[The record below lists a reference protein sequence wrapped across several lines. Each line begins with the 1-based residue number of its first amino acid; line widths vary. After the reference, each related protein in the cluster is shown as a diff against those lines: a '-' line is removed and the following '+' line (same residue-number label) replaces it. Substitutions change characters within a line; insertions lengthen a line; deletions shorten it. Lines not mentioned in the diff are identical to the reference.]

1 MFLEANPRH
10 WVDWPQVQQQ
20 QVRDRCQASARL
32 EFTNG
37 LNSFMVASSVAV
49 KDDQASRAFP
59 LAAITGHGTLKL
71 ALLLAA
77 VDPGLGGVIIAGGR
91 GTGKSVLARGL
102 HALLPPIDVL
112 DPEAA
117 GLASGPG
124 RNLDPTRAEEW
135 DAATREQLSTEPPS
149 RVIPAPFVQVPLGIT
164 EDRLVGAVD
173 VTASLSSGSPVFQP
187 GLLAEAHRGVLYV
200 DELNL
205 LDDGIVNLLL
215 AAVGAGENQVERE
228 GLSLR
233 HPCRPLLIATY
244 NPEEGNVRDH
254 LLDRFAIALSANQLV
269 STEQRVEITNAVL
282 SHGQCSRSFAER
294 WKEETDA
301 LATQLLLARQWLPD
315 VQISREQVEYL
326 VTEAIRGGVEGHR
339 SELYAVRVAKAHAAL
354 SGRDQVEADDLQVA
368 VALVIAPR
376 ASQLPPPDQQMEPPP
391 PPEQPD
397 DQTPPPP
404 DSGEQ
409 TNDDTPP
416 PPEGSGED
424 ENDPPED
431 SSDDDDNNDDDED
444 SEQDEAPPSV
454 PEEFMLDP
462 EAVAIDPDLLLFNA
476 AKSKSGNSGSRSVVL
491 SDSRGRYVK
500 PMLPRGPV
508 RRIAVDAT
516 LRAAAPYQKARRARQ
531 PDRTVIVE
539 EADLRAK
546 LLQRQAGALVI
557 FLVDASGSMA
567 LNRMQS
573 AKGAVIRL
581 LTEAYENRDEVAL
594 IPFRGDQAEVLL
606 PPTRS
611 ITAARRR
618 LESMP
623 CGGGSPLAHGL
634 TQAARVGANALAT
647 GDLGQVVV
655 VAITDGRGNVPLSTS
670 LGQPELEGDEK
681 PDLKQEVLDVASRY
695 RMLGL
700 KLLVIDTERKFI
712 GSGMGKDLAEAA
724 GGKYVQLP
732 KASDQAIAAV
742 AMEAIN
748 AVT

>member
-1 MFLEANPRH
+1 
-10 WVDWPQVQQQ
+10 
-20 QVRDRCQASARL
+20 
-32 EFTNG
+32 
-37 LNSFMVASSVAV
+37 MVASGVTSNGVISTASL
-49 KDDQASRAFP
+49 DQASRAFP

-102 HALLPPIDVL
+102 HALLPPIDIVDL
-112 DPEAA
+112 EAA
-117 GLASGPG
+117 GETKLPG
-124 RNLDPTRAEEW
+124 RNLDPQ
-135 DAATREQLSTEPPS
+135 DAQDWGERQQDPPTT
-149 RVIPAPFVQVPLGIT
+149 VIPAPFIQIPLGVT
-164 EDRLVGAVD
+164 EDRLVGSVD
-173 VTASLSSGSPVFQP
+173 VTASLAGGSAIFQP

-205 LDDGIVNLLL
+205 LDDGIINLLL
-215 AAVGAGENQVERE
+215 AAVGSGENQVERE
-228 GLSLR
+228 GLSLS

-244 NPEEGNVRDH
+244 NPEEGAIRDH
-254 LLDRFAIALSANQLV
+254 LLDRFAIVLSANQIV

-282 SHGQCSRSFAER
+282 AHGQCSRSFSEQ
-294 WKEETDA
+294 WSEETDA

-315 VQISREQVEYL
+315 VKVSSEQIEYL

-339 SELYAVRVAKAHAAL
+339 SELYAVRAAKAHAAL
-354 SGRDQVEADDLQVA
+354 SGRDQVEAEDLQVA

-376 ASQLPPPDQQMEPPP
+376 ASQMPPPEQQMEPPP
-391 PPEQPD
+391 PQEQQPPQ
-397 DQTPPPP
+397 DQEP
-404 DSGEQ
+404 
-409 TNDDTPP
+409 PP
-416 PPEGSGED
+416 PPEGSGD
-424 ENDPPED
+424 EEEQD
-431 SSDDDDNNDDDED
+431 SEEQDSDDNSDQDDNEDDDDSPE
-444 SEQDEAPPSV
+444 EQAPPSV

-531 PDRTVIVE
+531 PDRVVIVE
-539 EADLRAK
+539 ESDLRAK

-670 LGQPELEGDEK
+670 LGQPVLEGEEK

-742 AMEAIN
+742 AMDALN
-748 AVT
+748 SV

>member
-1 MFLEANPRH
+1 MA
-10 WVDWPQVQQQ
+10 
-20 QVRDRCQASARL
+20 AS
-32 EFTNG
+32 G
-37 LNSFMVASSVAV
+37 VAI
-49 KDDQASRAFP
+49 KNDQATRAFP

-77 VDPGLGGVIIAGGR
+77 VDPGLGGVVIAGGR

-112 DPEAA
+112 DAE
-117 GLASGPG
+117 GGVG
-124 RNLDPTRAEEW
+124 RNLDPQNPEEW
-135 DAATREQLSTEPPS
+135 DSATRKRISGEAPST
-149 RVIPAPFVQVPLGIT
+149 VIPAPFVQIPLGIT

-173 VTASLSSGSPVFQP
+173 VAASLSSGSAVFQP
-187 GLLAEAHRGVLYV
+187 GLLADAHRGVLYV

-205 LDDGIVNLLL
+205 LDDGIVNLML
-215 AAVGAGENQVERE
+215 AAVGSGENRVERE
-228 GLSLR
+228 GLSLS

-244 NPEEGNVRDH
+244 NPEEGNIRDH
-254 LLDRFAIALSANQLV
+254 LLDRFAIVLSANQLV
-269 STEQRVEITNAVL
+269 STEQRVEITNAVI
-282 SHGQCSRSFAER
+282 SHGQCSRSFAEK
-294 WKEETDA
+294 WGEETDA

-315 VQISREQVEYL
+315 VQISREQIEYL

-339 SELYAVRVAKAHAAL
+339 SELYAVRVARAHAAL
-354 SGRDQVEADDLQVA
+354 SGRDRVDAEDLQVA

-376 ASQLPPPDQQMEPPP
+376 ASQMPQPDQQMEPPP
-391 PPEQPD
+391 PQ
-397 DQTPPPP
+397 DQEPPPP
-404 DSGEQ
+404 PQDQGDQ
-409 TNDDTPP
+409 QQDNPPP
-416 PPEGSGED
+416 PPEGSDD
-424 ENDPPED
+424 EEADPPEDNTEDD
-431 SSDDDDNNDDDED
+431 SSDDDEGDGEED
-444 SEQDEAPPSV
+444 QAPPAV

-462 EAVAIDPDLLLFNA
+462 EAIEVDPDLLLFNA
-476 AKSKSGNSGSRSVVL
+476 AKAKSGNSGSRSVVL

-516 LRAAAPYQKARRARQ
+516 LRAAAPYQKIRRERE
-531 PDRTVIVE
+531 PGRTVIVE
-539 EADLRAK
+539 EGDLRAK
-546 LLQRQAGALVI
+546 LLQRKAGALVV

-670 LGQPELEGDEK
+670 LGQPELEGEEK
-681 PDLKQEVLDVASRY
+681 PDLKQEVLDVATRY
-695 RMLGL
+695 RMLGI

-742 AMEAIN
+742 AMDAITN
-748 AVT
+748 I